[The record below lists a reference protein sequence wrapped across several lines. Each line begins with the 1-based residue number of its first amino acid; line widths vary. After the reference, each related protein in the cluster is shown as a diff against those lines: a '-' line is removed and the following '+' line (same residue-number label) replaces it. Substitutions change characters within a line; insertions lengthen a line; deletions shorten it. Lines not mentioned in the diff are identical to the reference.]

1 MLQKWLAA
9 KEVMGIEG
17 FFVVLVLVLVEL
29 FKHIMAHPSF
39 SGMIAD
45 KDAVRVH
52 AGDQRE
58 ESASSGTCRLC

>member
-17 FFVVLVLVLVEL
+17 FFVVLVLVEL

-58 ESASSGTCRLC
+58 ESVSSGTCRLC

>member
-1 MLQKWLAA
+1 
-9 KEVMGIEG
+9 MGIEG
-17 FFVVLVLVLVEL
+17 FFVVLVLVEL